1 MLVKIKQVVNYSGH
15 NVKTNGSVD
24 LTFKAKYDEL
34 TNSMQVLQ
42 MLNNDVNITTK
53 IPGIKKPIPLGMFRV
68 KSVNFDG
75 DGESTL
81 KFNSIV
87 DNVEMNNIN
96 SIICKE
102 EFQVLL
108 SADIE
113 LEEEEEESDDE
124 EWEE

>member
-15 NVKTNGSVD
+15 NVKTNGSID

-34 TNSMQVLQ
+34 TNSMQLLQ
-42 MLNNDVNITTK
+42 MLNNDVNIVTK
-53 IPGIKKPIPLGMFRV
+53 IPGIKKPIQLGMFRV
-68 KSVNFDG
+68 KSVTFDG

-96 SIICKE
+96 SIVCKE
-102 EFQVLL
+102 EFQILM
-108 SADIE
+108 SADVE
-113 LEEEEEESDDE
+113 LEDEDEEENDE

>member
-1 MLVKIKQVVNYSGH
+1 MLVKIRQVVNYSGH
-15 NVKTNGSVD
+15 NVKTNGSID

-53 IPGIKKPIPLGMFRV
+53 IPGVKKPIPLGMFRV

-96 SIICKE
+96 SIVCKE
-102 EFQVLL
+102 EFQILL

-113 LEEEEEESDDE
+113 LEEDEEESDE

>member
-15 NVKTNGSVD
+15 NVKTNGSID

-53 IPGIKKPIPLGMFRV
+53 IPGVKKPIPLGMFRV

-96 SIICKE
+96 SIVCKE
-102 EFQVLL
+102 EFQILL

-113 LEEEEEESDDE
+113 LEEDEEEESDE

>member
-15 NVKTNGSVD
+15 NVKTNGSID

-34 TNSMQVLQ
+34 TNSMQLLQ
-42 MLNNDVNITTK
+42 MLNNDVNIVTK

-96 SIICKE
+96 SIVCKE

-113 LEEEEEESDDE
+113 LEEDEEESEE

>member
-1 MLVKIKQVVNYSGH
+1 MLVKIKQVVNYGGH
-15 NVKTNGSVD
+15 NIKTNGSID

-42 MLNNDVNITTK
+42 LLNNDVVINAK
-53 IPGIKKPIPLGMFRV
+53 LPGVKKPIALGMFRV

-87 DNVEMNNIN
+87 DNVEMNNVNYIV
-96 SIICKE
+96 CKE
-102 EFQVLL
+102 EFQVLM
-108 SADIE
+108 SAEVE
-113 LEEEEEESDDE
+113 LEEDEENEDE

>member
-15 NVKTNGSVD
+15 NVKTNGSID

-96 SIICKE
+96 SIVCKE

-113 LEEEEEESDDE
+113 LEEDEEENDE